1 MAARLFKK
9 DTDLMDISSTIT
21 MCWACDRTV
30 NTFRKEIQ
38 GEEPRRLCHDAFY
51 STFGQG
57 YGNLSAAA
65 VLHDFVEEDGS
76 KPQERTDDLD
86 KFEPRSCWNLDLAN
100 VNFMRRKSNLTM
112 TSRSQM
118 SLASHESMQ
127 EIREAVAEKMQQSK
141 DPCLGIFRFAIGVI
155 HPHATFKIVWDLFGM
170 IFLLRDIY
178 FIPLQ
183 LFDIPETYV
192 IQWLD
197 NASLIFW
204 TIDII
209 LSFFTGYYEKGRL
222 ELHHKRTATSHSQGR
237 KRRKIAC
244 NYIKTWLLLDVAVVG
259 IDWWFQTQESN
270 GSAEGVARV
279 TKSIRLSKMSKVSL
293 LLREQISSE
302 AGIIYFGILV
312 VILRMFVL
320 QHIIACGWYGI
331 GEIAEE
337 SEGKRLTAFVP
348 LGEAERTFNYQY
360 STCLH
365 WAFAQLGIG
374 SVEIDPETTQER
386 IFCIGVAFVGL
397 ISFSTLVSTV
407 TSLMSNLQKAQ
418 DQDPEQQLFRDLRHF
433 LHHNDIPIELSQ
445 RVTRFIQHAYRAQT
459 SRSVDSEVAIFGLLS
474 KSLRAELQFTRY
486 RHCLFSLAL
495 CKKMLVAEESSNAE
509 MVAQHLA
516 VKTLTTLQLAQ
527 NDFIFTRG
535 TVARTCYCALEDN
548 LEYVIDRHNR
558 SPVPVGMCIAE
569 MALWTP
575 WVYLGGLV
583 SKEMSRCSTLRNV
596 YGWENHRTRGY
607 QSQGVVAIDVEAF
620 CQTVAEMHD
629 IKEQAIYLAQN
640 IIEEMNNDSWTTN
653 EKIPGKRDS
662 SQLGAD
668 PSEVINPLSPLVR
681 YWARI
686 RAFAKSLVPRPVGE
700 TAVFWKIGLPSVRS
714 FCKVWRKKRRTRK
727 PEGVAWR
734 KGDSLL

>member
-1 MAARLFKK
+1 MSDGRRKYLQDDVMAEEKVHQRVMSGSDGVKK
-9 DTDLMDISSTIT
+9 VAHFNEAKDLRMEVPSESSSE
-21 MCWACDRTV
+21 
-30 NTFRKEIQ
+30 KEATK
-38 GEEPRRLCHDAFY
+38 GSGSPSPRR
-51 STFGQG
+51 
-57 YGNLSAAA
+57 
-65 VLHDFVEEDGS
+65 
-76 KPQERTDDLD
+76 ERTDDLD
-86 KFEPRSCWNLDLAN
+86 KFETRACWNLDLACIS
-100 VNFMRRKSNLTM
+100 FMRRKSNVSM
-112 TSRSQM
+112 TSRSGM
-118 SLASHESMQ
+118 SLASHESME
-127 EIREAVAEKMQQSK
+127 EIREAVQEKMLQSK
-141 DPCLGIFRFAIGVI
+141 DLLVI

-170 IFLLRDIY
+170 IFLLRDIF

-183 LFDIPETYV
+183 LFNIPDTYV
-192 IQWLD
+192 IEWLD

-204 TIDII
+204 SIDII

-222 ELHHKRTATSHSQGR
+222 ELHHKR
-237 KRRKIAC
+237 IAC
-244 NYIKTWLLLDVAVVG
+244 NYIKTWFFLDVVVVG
-259 IDWWFQTQESN
+259 IDWWFQTQQN
-270 GSAEGVARV
+270 AGSAEGVARV
-279 TKSIRLSKMSKVSL
+279 TKSIRSARFLRMFRLIRLSKMSKVSV

-302 AGIIYFGILV
+302 AGLIYFGILL

-331 GEIAEE
+331 GDFAEE
-337 SEGKRLTAFVP
+337 TEGKSWILTHSFR
-348 LGEAERTFNYQY
+348 ERTFNYQY

-386 IFCIGVAFVGL
+386 IFCIAVAFVGL

-418 DQDPEQQLFRDLRHF
+418 DQEQQLFRDLRHF
-433 LHHNDIPIELSQ
+433 LHQNDIPIDLSQ

-474 KSLRAELQFTRY
+474 KSLKAELQFTRY

-495 CKKMLVAEESSNAE
+495 CKKMLVAEEHSNAE
-509 MVAQHLA
+509 MVAQHVA

-548 LEYVIDRHNR
+548 LEYIIDRHNR
-558 SPVPVGMCIAE
+558 SSVSVGMCIAE

-583 SKEMSRCSTLRNV
+583 SKEMSR
-596 YGWENHRTRGY
+596 
-607 QSQGVVAIDVEAF
+607 VVAIDVEAF

-640 IIEEMNNDSWTTN
+640 IIEEMNTASELNDLWQFHV
-653 EKIPGKRDS
+653 EDS

-668 PSEVINPLSPLVR
+668 PSEVINPLSPLDR
-681 YWARI
+681 
-686 RAFAKSLVPRPVGE
+686 KSVV
-700 TAVFWKIGLPSVRS
+700 
-714 FCKVWRKKRRTRK
+714 
-727 PEGVAWR
+727 
-734 KGDSLL
+734 

>member
-1 MAARLFKK
+1 MSDGRRKYLQDDVMAEEKVHQRVMSGSDGVKK
-9 DTDLMDISSTIT
+9 VAHFNEAKDLRMEVPSESSSE
-21 MCWACDRTV
+21 
-30 NTFRKEIQ
+30 KEATK
-38 GEEPRRLCHDAFY
+38 GSGSPSPRR
-51 STFGQG
+51 
-57 YGNLSAAA
+57 
-65 VLHDFVEEDGS
+65 
-76 KPQERTDDLD
+76 ERTDDLD
-86 KFEPRSCWNLDLAN
+86 KFETRACWNLDLACIS
-100 VNFMRRKSNLTM
+100 FMRRKSNVSM
-112 TSRSQM
+112 TSRSGM
-118 SLASHESMQ
+118 SLASHENME
-127 EIREAVAEKMQQSK
+127 EIREAVQEKMLQSK
-141 DPCLGIFRFAIGVI
+141 DLLMI

-170 IFLLRDIY
+170 IFLLRDIF

-183 LFDIPETYV
+183 LFNIPDTYV
-192 IQWLD
+192 IEWLD

-204 TIDII
+204 SIDII

-222 ELHHKRTATSHSQGR
+222 ELHHKR
-237 KRRKIAC
+237 IAC
-244 NYIKTWLLLDVAVVG
+244 NYIKTWFFLDVVVVG
-259 IDWWFQTQESN
+259 IDWWFQTQQN
-270 GSAEGVARV
+270 AGSAEGIARV
-279 TKSIRLSKMSKVSL
+279 TKSIRSARFLRMFRLIRLSKMSKVSV

-302 AGIIYFGILV
+302 AGLIYFGILL

-331 GEIAEE
+331 GDFAEE
-337 SEGKRLTAFVP
+337 TEGKSWILTHSFR
-348 LGEAERTFNYQY
+348 ERTFNYQY

-386 IFCIGVAFVGL
+386 IFCIAVAFVGL

-418 DQDPEQQLFRDLRHF
+418 DQEQQLFRDLRHF
-433 LHHNDIPIELSQ
+433 LHQNDIPIDLSQ

-474 KSLRAELQFTRY
+474 KSLKAELQFTRY

-495 CKKMLVAEESSNAE
+495 CKKMLVAEEHNNAE
-509 MVAQHLA
+509 MVAQHVA

-548 LEYVIDRHNR
+548 LEYIIDRHNR
-558 SPVPVGMCIAE
+558 SSVSVGMCIAE

-583 SKEMSRCSTLRNV
+583 SKEMSR
-596 YGWENHRTRGY
+596 
-607 QSQGVVAIDVEAF
+607 VVAIDVEAF

-640 IIEEMNNDSWTTN
+640 IIEEMNTASELNDLWQFHV
-653 EKIPGKRDS
+653 EDS

-681 YWARI
+681 YWARF
-686 RAFAKSLVPRPVGE
+686 RAFSKSLLPRE
-700 TAVFWKIGLPSVRS
+700 TAVVPS
-714 FCKVWRKKRRTRK
+714 
-727 PEGVAWR
+727 
-734 KGDSLL
+734 